1 MLSTCSPFELAA
13 VLETNGS
20 AAFAL
25 DVAADG
31 NIVYSA
37 VNTRHGRL
45 TGIPADR
52 FVGRRAE
59 DLVPPDQA
67 KRMEA
72 NYRRCIDSGQEVE
85 YDDLLTMPSG
95 PRWWHTVLV
104 PVKDPEGRVVRII
117 GTSFDISGH
126 KRAETA
132 LRVTER
138 RLAAVFETA
147 YAGIFLVDADT
158 LTILLAN
165 PQAGRLFGCTAGT
178 LVGQDYNHLVGP
190 EERFDLAC
198 MREVARM
205 GEPLSFQKERCFRR
219 LDGSE
224 FAGEV
229 SASLFRDPKEGE
241 LLWIVLIHDLSPA
254 RVAQQ
259 RLNDALETS
268 GEGFAL
274 FDAQDRLAMCN
285 RSFASMYDCQPSD
298 LAGYSFEEMQRR
310 LYLHGA
316 GPAIPPE
323 EFEEWLVN
331 RTTLHHIADGRPIVV
346 RTALDRWFMIRERR
360 TADGWTILA
369 RTDITELKLR
379 EQALE
384 ESATLLRHGAAL
396 ARLGHWVWDE
406 TTGRC
411 LSCSDVLASIHGM
424 TVEEF
429 MAGPGSGM
437 EALGRC
443 IHPEDRSRWRL
454 KLAAARRMGHPLDM
468 ELRLLPGN
476 GEVRHVRELTEFLRG
491 TDGQLL
497 RSITMVQDISEGK
510 VRELELEQAR
520 IAAER
525 ASRAK
530 SEFLANMS
538 HELRTPLNAIIG
550 FSELLLL
557 QLENRLS
564 ERHAGY
570 VQDIQASGVH
580 LLDLINGLLD
590 LAKIEAGR
598 FELNEQVIDLVHLTR
613 RAAKLVEGKADRK
626 RILLSVEAAPE
637 MPAVYGDER
646 TLRQVLVNL
655 LSNAVKFTPEGGS
668 VSVRLS
674 LESDL
679 PRIAVS
685 DTGIGIS
692 PEDIPL
698 MLEPF
703 TQASRTRRSPDSGT
717 GLGLPIVRSLVALH
731 GGSLDIDSAVGQG
744 TTVTVTLPRGR
755 VVWPGI

>member
-1 MLSTCSPFELAA
+1 MLSTCSPLELAE

-20 AAFAL
+20 AAFAI
-25 DVAADG
+25 DVTADG
-31 NIVYSA
+31 SMIYSA
-37 VNTRHGRL
+37 VNARHSRL

-52 FVGRRAE
+52 IVGCRAE
-59 DLVPPDQA
+59 ELVPPDQA
-67 KRMEA
+67 GGMEA
-72 NYRRCIDSGQEVE
+72 NYRRCISSGREVE
-85 YDDLLTMPSG
+85 YDELLTMPSG
-95 PRWWHTVLV
+95 ARWWHTVLV
-104 PVKDPEGRVVRII
+104 PVKDAAGRVVRII
-117 GTSFDISGH
+117 GTSFDISERKH
-126 KRAETA
+126 AETA
-132 LRVTER
+132 LRATER

-147 YAGIFLVDADT
+147 HAAILLVDAET

-165 PQAGRLFGCTAGT
+165 PQAGRLFGCTAEGLAGQNYSL
-178 LVGQDYNHLVGP
+178 LVGL
-190 EERFDLAC
+190 EERLDLARQ
-198 MREVARM
+198 REKART
-205 GEPLSFQKERCFRR
+205 GENICFQKERRFRR

-229 SASLFRDPKEGE
+229 SASLYRDPREGKI
-241 LLWIVLIHDLSPA
+241 LWIALIHDLSPA

-285 RSFASMYDCQPSD
+285 RAFSAMYDQLPGD
-298 LAGYSFEEMQRR
+298 LTGLSFEEMQRR

-323 EFEEWLVN
+323 EFEEWLDN
-331 RTTLHHIADGRPIVV
+331 RITLHHLADGRPIVI
-346 RTALDRWFMIRERR
+346 RTAPDRWFMIQERR

-369 RTDITELKLR
+369 RTEITELKLR

-406 TTGRC
+406 TADRC
-411 LSCSDVLASIHGM
+411 LSCSDVLASIHGL
-424 TVEEF
+424 TAEAF
-429 MAGPGSGM
+429 LAGPGSGTS
-437 EALGRC
+437 ALALR
-443 IHPEDRSRWRL
+443 IHPDDRNRWRF
-454 KLAAARRMGHPLDM
+454 KLAAARRTGNPLDL
-468 ELRLLPGN
+468 ELRLLSGN
-476 GEVRHVRELTEFLRG
+476 GEVRHVREITEFLRG
-491 TDGQLL
+491 TDGRLL

-520 IAAER
+520 TAAER

-530 SEFLANMS
+530 SEFLAHMS

-557 QLENRLS
+557 QFEGKLS
-564 ERHAGY
+564 DRHAGY

-580 LLDLINGLLD
+580 LLELINGLLD

-598 FELNEQVIDLVHLTR
+598 FELNEQMVDLAQLAR
-613 RAAKLVEGKADRK
+613 RAAKLVEGNANRK
-626 RILLSVEAAPE
+626 RLSLSLDMERE
-637 MPAVYGDER
+637 LPAVYGDER
-646 TLRQVLVNL
+646 TLQQVLLNL
-655 LSNAVKFTPEGGS
+655 LSNAVKFTPDGGS
-668 VSVRLS
+668 VGVRLA
-674 LESDL
+674 LEQGM
-679 PRIAVS
+679 PTITVS
-685 DTGIGIS
+685 DTGVGMA
-692 PEDIPL
+692 PEDIPV

-703 TQASRTRRSPDSGT
+703 TQASRTRRSPNSGT

-744 TTVTVTLPRGR
+744 TRVKVTLPRGR
-755 VVWPGI
+755 VARPEA